1 MRTRQDPFKP
11 KPKGQPVK
19 GTRRQ
24 LALLSAFTK
33 YEVLPGRYL
42 QALSGT
48 PEYTQDLI
56 TLLNTE
62 GYIRIPLPATRRLD
76 ARNRHALWEGTDKG
90 EKLLGQKFRR
100 EGDHFGH
107 KVHRTV
113 ARFSFDFAP
122 KEIPGLVRRTLS
134 DILAD
139 ERCPPDTRY
148 GEPHTFTV
156 DGYKV
161 IPDEALSGF
170 QLNGR
175 SFYFFFEADGGT
187 ETRIPTTPSAYKKKN
202 IAKMISSYSFFFKS
216 KGHRTRYGLSNIAV
230 LIITKNETDKRSIL
244 KVIESLV
251 PKELWRQFGLRVVPD
266 FTEGFPPPTGHLVT
280 EDWETVNGT
289 LNIIKILGDSHG
301 TSDTRQNSPAH
312 RGEADD

>member
-175 SFYFFFEADGGT
+175 SFYFFFEADGGDRNSHPHHALGIQK
-187 ETRIPTTPSAYKKKN
+187 EK
-202 IAKMISSYSFFFKS
+202 
-216 KGHRTRYGLSNIAV
+216 HRQDDFLLLLLFQEQGAPDAV
-230 LIITKNETDKRSIL
+230 RAL
-244 KVIESLV
+244 
-251 PKELWRQFGLRVVPD
+251 Q
-266 FTEGFPPPTGHLVT
+266 
-280 EDWETVNGT
+280 
-289 LNIIKILGDSHG
+289 
-301 TSDTRQNSPAH
+301 H
-312 RGEADD
+312 RRPHHHQK